1 MHKRVL
7 KAWVFLLLL
16 GLFGLGVLFTDVGE
30 ETLQGYKSLKETLL
44 KPQVKDGVSSQNKQR
59 VEKEL
64 FTLDTTPP
72 LHARLSADSSKV
84 MLSRKGG
91 KEALKEAMQDVELLS
106 QESLDE
112 TSQTIRAVLASEAS
126 YDVHNDI
133 LTAKEVALFRFKL
146 PGNELPTAFPKT
158 PPLMRGK
165 AKSAELVI
173 RDKAI
178 DLTAHKVQLHE
189 LENQASLSANTLV
202 FDGAYAFLTGDVAL
216 EHPMGKA
223 TSEKGELIYDKSGK
237 GKGIKEAIL
246 SDDVYIY
253 RPDGSFLSS
262 EEVRFLGEEEKFIS
276 PGPSSLTR
284 IDPLKESSHTLYAPG
299 GLVLEHA
306 KETVTFF
313 RTPEQQIHFMDAYG
327 EIFADHFEVKYKD
340 KVVESMKMEGKVFL
354 AYSRP
359 QEEDR
364 SYAYADTVT
373 YDPTTQEMVMIG
385 DRVLVYDR
393 VNKME
398 VSAPKLR
405 IRRDQATQKE
415 RIKGEGDVRF
425 TLDEK
430 EFDILK
436 NKFKFDS

>member
-1 MHKRVL
+1 M
-7 KAWVFLLLL
+7 
-16 GLFGLGVLFTDVGE
+16 
-30 ETLQGYKSLKETLL
+30 
-44 KPQVKDGVSSQNKQR
+44 
-59 VEKEL
+59 
-64 FTLDTTPP
+64 
-72 LHARLSADSSKV
+72 
-84 MLSRKGG
+84 
-91 KEALKEAMQDVELLS
+91 
-106 QESLDE
+106 
-112 TSQTIRAVLASEAS
+112 
-126 YDVHNDI
+126 
-133 LTAKEVALFRFKL
+133 
-146 PGNELPTAFPKT
+146 
-158 PPLMRGK
+158 
-165 AKSAELVI
+165 
-173 RDKAI
+173 
-178 DLTAHKVQLHE
+178 
-189 LENQASLSANTLV
+189 
-202 FDGAYAFLTGDVAL
+202 
-216 EHPMGKA
+216 
-223 TSEKGELIYDKSGK
+223 
-237 GKGIKEAIL
+237 
-246 SDDVYIY
+246 
-253 RPDGSFLSS
+253 
-262 EEVRFLGEEEKFIS
+262 
-276 PGPSSLTR
+276 
-284 IDPLKESSHTLYAPG
+284 
-299 GLVLEHA
+299 LEHA